1 MLLQFV
7 HIACNKA
14 NIQSGFFRQI
24 FSGLNG
30 LRRKVHSSHFGAH
43 THHGQAVLSK
53 MALKVQDLFPL
64 QFAEQFQFRR
74 IQTAL
79 SLQESI
85 DVVEC
90 GFEVNACALIP
101 TLLIDPVGFVLCV
114 LVQWGNDFYDFW
126 YDSQS
131 AERSTSVT

>member
-1 MLLQFV
+1 
-7 HIACNKA
+7 
-14 NIQSGFFRQI
+14 
-24 FSGLNG
+24 
-30 LRRKVHSSHFGAH
+30 
-43 THHGQAVLSK
+43 
-53 MALKVQDLFPL
+53 MALKVQNLFPL